1 MLGIGMRAVD
11 TNVLVRLIA
20 RDDAS
25 QAAAADAFV
34 AGGAW
39 VSLLALV
46 ETVWVLVSVY
56 ERTPAQVAATV
67 EHLLDHD
74 ALSIQDADVVRAALS
89 QFREKPR
96 LGFSDCVMLQIARKA
111 GHTPLGTFDRG
122 LGALEGAQR
131 L

>member
-1 MLGIGMRAVD
+1 MRAVD

-46 ETVWVLVSVY
+46 ETIWVLVSVY

>member
-1 MLGIGMRAVD
+1 MRAVD

-20 RDDAS
+20 RDDS
-25 QAAAADAFV
+25 RQVAAAEAFV
-34 AGGAW
+34 AAGAW

-56 ERTPAQVAATV
+56 ERTPTQVAAAV

-74 ALSIQDADVVRAALS
+74 TLSVQEPDVVRAALS

-96 LGFSDCVMLQIARKA
+96 LGFSDCLMLEVARKA

-122 LGALEGAQR
+122 LGVLEGAQR

>member
-1 MLGIGMRAVD
+1 MRAVD